1 MRSMTVKEAEDSFSR
16 MLETANRGGV
26 VLREGDK
33 DVAAVV
39 SVSDAEMIR
48 KAKALAAI
56 KARNEF
62 ASDAQAK
69 GLTEEIL
76 AEILAEHP

>member
-1 MRSMTVKEAEDSFSR
+1 M
-16 MLETANRGGV
+16 
-26 VLREGDK
+26 
-33 DVAAVV
+33 

-48 KAKALAAI
+48 RAKALAVI
-56 KARNEF
+56 EARNEL

-76 AEILAEHP
+76 AETLAKRP

>member
-1 MRSMTVKEAEDSFSR
+1 MTVAVCVTVPLVPRIVKVYEP
-16 MLETANRGGV
+16 GGV

-33 DVAAVV
+33 DVAAVE

-48 KAKALAAI
+48 NAKALAVI
-56 KARNEF
+56 KARNEL